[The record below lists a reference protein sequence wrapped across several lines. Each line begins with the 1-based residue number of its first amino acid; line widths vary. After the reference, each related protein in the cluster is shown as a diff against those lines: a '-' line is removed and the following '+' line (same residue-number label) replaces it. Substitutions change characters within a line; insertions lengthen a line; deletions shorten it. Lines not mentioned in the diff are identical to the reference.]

1 MPDLTHSLLNRDI
14 GHLRIVAGLWG
25 VELQATETDVAL
37 EELAAALLDPELVR
51 EVVEAL
57 PAEARAALD
66 ALAEA
71 EGRMPW
77 VVFARRFGEIRE
89 VGPARRDR
97 DEIYL
102 SPISAA
108 ETLFYRAFV
117 ARAFFDTT
125 SGAQEFAY
133 IPEDLMPLVRPPKP
147 AEEPVPEPVEEKV
160 EAPAAEP
167 APAGKS
173 GAGAAPTPTVVKTAE
188 EPLGR
193 PATPIEKTEIL
204 LSSDRI
210 LDDACTLLAAL
221 RLGWGSVPQPEK
233 LSIPEG
239 LLREFLQAAGLVTD
253 STPQLDPVRNF
264 LATPRRQALSL
275 LVRSWTESDTFNELR
290 QLPGLVLEGEWINH
304 PFATRKFVLDLLAV
318 IPPGQWWS
326 MNAFVRLIKEKYAD
340 FQRPAGDYDSWFIK
354 RASDGVYLR
363 GFTAWEEVDGA
374 LIRYLISGPLFWLGM
389 VDLAFPEK
397 GMAPSAFRLANQEYR
412 IPKTESEQLHVNS
425 QGRVDVPRLLARAA
439 RYQIARFCEWEDQ
452 KEDEYR
458 YRITPAALT
467 SAKEQG
473 LKVGQLLA
481 LLRKHAAAP
490 VPPPVVRAIQRW
502 EDKGTEARLETHTIL
517 RVSSPEVL
525 EELRKSRAGRFLD
538 ESLGPAAA
546 VVKPGAGPRVMAAL
560 AELGLL
566 AEIEAPK
573 KAGPEAETNPQP
585 PAQG

>member
-1 MPDLTHSLLNRDI
+1 MPDLTHSLQNRDI

-25 VELQATETDVAL
+25 IELQATELDVAL
-37 EELAAALLDPELVR
+37 EELAAALLDLDLVH
-51 EVVEAL
+51 EVVETL
-57 PAEARAALD
+57 PADARAALE
-66 ALAEA
+66 ALVEA
-71 EGRMPW
+71 EGRLPW
-77 VVFARRFGEIRE
+77 VVFARRFGEVRE
-89 VGPARRDR
+89 VGAARRDR

-108 ETLFYRAFV
+108 ETLFYRAFL

-125 SGAQEFAY
+125 TGLQEFAY
-133 IPEDLMPLVRPPKP
+133 IPEDLIPLVLPAKP
-147 AEEPVPEPVEEKV
+147 VEEAVEEKV
-160 EAPAAEP
+160 EEKAE
-167 APAGKS
+167 A
-173 GAGAAPTPTVVKTAE
+173 AAPPPASAPSVTPTVVKTAE

-193 PATPIEKTEIL
+193 PATPIERTEIL
-204 LSSDRI
+204 LSSDHI

-233 LSIPEG
+233 LSLPENI
-239 LLREFLQAAGLVTD
+239 LREFLVSASLIVD
-253 STPQLDPVRNF
+253 STPQLEPVKTF

-275 LVRSWTESDTFNELR
+275 LVRSWTESETFNELR
-290 QLPGLVLEGEWINH
+290 QLPGLLFEGEWINR
-304 PFATRKFVLDLLAV
+304 PLATRKFLLDLLAV
-318 IPPGQWWS
+318 IPAGQWWS
-326 MNAFVRLIKEKYAD
+326 MNAFVRLIKEKFAD

-354 RASDGVYLR
+354 RLSDGVYLR
-363 GFTAWEEVDGA
+363 GFTSWDDVDGA

-412 IPKTESEQLHVNS
+412 IPKTESEQLHVTS
-425 QGRVDVPRLLARAA
+425 QGRVDVPRLLPRAA
-439 RYQIARFCEWEDQ
+439 RYQIARFCEWEDE

-458 YRITPAALT
+458 YRITPLALH
-467 SAKEQG
+467 SAREQG

-517 RVSSPEVL
+517 RVSSPDVL

-538 ESLGPAAA
+538 ESLGPVAA
-546 VVKPGAGPRVMAAL
+546 VVKPGAGPKVLAAL

-566 AEIEAPK
+566 AEHQ
-573 KAGPEAETNPQP
+573 EAEKKP
-585 PAQG
+585 PEPGGEA